1 MYDVIVVGGGPAGIS
16 AALVLGRC
24 NRRVLLCD
32 SGRYRNGHS
41 QAVHGFLSRD
51 GISPAELRRIGRE
64 QLAPYSV
71 KILEAEVTSATRTDR
86 GFRVQ
91 LGGGGGQAEARKLL
105 LATGL
110 IDALPE
116 IPGLDELYGRSVFV
130 CPYCDA
136 WELRGQPLGVHG
148 GGGAALA
155 LSLLTW
161 SADVVLFTDG
171 AGWPGPEDADKLT
184 AAGIRVIDTHVTRL
198 IGQGG
203 VLERVELA
211 DGTSVRRRALFLK
224 LAGQGQR
231 SALAQQLELP
241 VSDKQGVRTGDRE
254 CTSINGLYVAGD
266 ASRDLLFAV
275 VAAAEGASAAFGIN
289 CELQAEEQEQM
300 MLTRRQ
306 ASQDPAVEHV
316 AIAGHRPRVA
326 RVARSARWARAGGVR
341 HAARGLSRG

>member
-1 MYDVIVVGGGPAGIS
+1 MYDAIVVGGGPAGLS

-32 SGRYRNGHS
+32 SGRYRNEHS
-41 QAVHGFLSRD
+41 QAMHGFLSRD
-51 GISPAELRRIGRE
+51 GTPPAELRRIGRE

-71 KILEAEVTSATRTDR
+71 KIVDAEVTSATRTDR

-91 LGGGGGQAEARKLL
+91 LGGGGQAEARKLL

-110 IDALPE
+110 VDVLPE

-161 SADVVLFTDG
+161 SEDVVLFTDDD
-171 AGWPGPEDADKLT
+171 GWPRPEDADKLA

-198 IGQGG
+198 IGRNG

-231 SALAQQLELP
+231 LALADQLELP
-241 VSDKQGVRTGDRE
+241 VSDQKGVRTGDRE

-300 MLTRRQ
+300 LSRRQ
-306 ASQDPAVEHV
+306 AS
-316 AIAGHRPRVA
+316 
-326 RVARSARWARAGGVR
+326 
-341 HAARGLSRG
+341 